1 MLKFSLIG
9 AGLVAITVAIH
20 AFGTMAWIRTIAA
33 QQERGSGNWRLQN
46 PLRLL
51 IGTALV
57 LIGLHCLQISIWA
70 ITYVYVLPEGVLDN
84 IEAAVYFSFVTFTTL
99 GYGDITFTEGWRLL
113 SGIEA
118 MNGILLVGWS
128 TAILFAVVQRTWTG
142 AVKQNAEH

>member
-33 QQERGSGNWRLQN
+33 QQRGGGIWRLQN

-99 GYGDITFTEGWRLL
+99 GYGDITLTEGWRLL

-142 AVKQNAEH
+142 AAKQNAEH